1 MLDQTQSGDQTMVPD
16 VSLAALLKR
25 LEALESQL
33 YSQEVEEAVKAAL
46 KDQPDQQSAF
56 VQARLGLTA
65 TILKL
70 KASQLSEIR
79 EDLQAKANELN
90 QGIDELAGACGRLE
104 AAVTWTQALNGV
116 ISAVGKIVSLV

>member
-46 KDQPDQQSAF
+46 KDQPYQQSAF

-116 ISAVGKIVSLV
+116 ISAVGEIVALA